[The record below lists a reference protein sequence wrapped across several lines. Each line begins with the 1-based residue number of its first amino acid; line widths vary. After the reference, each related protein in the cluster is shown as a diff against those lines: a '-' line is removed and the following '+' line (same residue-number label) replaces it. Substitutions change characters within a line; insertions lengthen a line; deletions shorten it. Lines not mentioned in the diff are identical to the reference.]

1 MDVNIRPVWAEV
13 NLDNII
19 NNINEIK
26 KNINAE
32 EIIAVVKANAYGHG
46 AIDVALILVES
57 GADKLAVA
65 TLSEALELREAGIKV
80 PILILGYTDVS
91 FAEMLINNDIEQTV
105 YSLDYAK
112 ELSKKA
118 EALGKIAKIHIAVDT
133 GMGRIGFLPNK
144 KSVEEVV
151 EISKLINLKITGVF
165 THFSNADEEDKSYA
179 HNQIE
184 KFNSFIN
191 EIEKREVNLGVKH
204 ISNSASII
212 DIEDAHYNAIRP
224 GIILYGYY
232 PSDYINK
239 DKLKLMPALSLKCQ
253 VIHVKELPKGEYIG
267 YGRKFRTERDSVI
280 ATLPIGYADGYIRG
294 LYGKAQVIIN
304 GKLAPV
310 VGKICMDQCMVDV
323 TDIGPVNVGDEVI
336 LLGEDNGIK
345 NNADDMAEILDT
357 INYEILCMIG
367 RRVPRIY
374 IKDGKMVNVRNYL

>member
-19 NNINEIK
+19 NNIREIK
-26 KNINAE
+26 KNINGE

-46 AIDVALILVES
+46 AIDIAPILVES
-57 GADKLAVA
+57 GADRLAVA
-65 TLSEALELREAGIKV
+65 MLSEALELREAGIKV
-80 PILILGYTDVS
+80 PILILGYTDVT

-133 GMGRIGFLPNK
+133 GMGRIGFLPSK

-151 EISKLINLKITGVF
+151 EISKLHNLNITGVF

-179 HNQIE
+179 HNQIN
-184 KFNSFIN
+184 KFNLFIKDLEER
-191 EIEKREVNLGVKH
+191 EINLGIKH

-232 PSDYINK
+232 PSEYINK
-239 DKLKLMPALSLKCQ
+239 EKLKLMPALSLKCQ
-253 VIHVKELPKGEYIG
+253 VIHVKELKKGEYIG
-267 YGRKFRTERDSVI
+267 YGRTFRTERDSII

-294 LYGKAQVIIN
+294 LYKKANVIVN

-310 VGKICMDQCMVDV
+310 VGRICMDQCMVDI
-323 TDIGPVNVGDEVI
+323 TDVGPVKVGDEVI
-336 LLGEDNGIK
+336 LLGEDNGLK
-345 NNADDMAEILDT
+345 NNADDMAKLLDT

-367 RRVPRIY
+367 RRVPRVY
-374 IKDGKMVNVRNYL
+374 IKNGKKIDVRNYL

>member
-19 NNINEIK
+19 NNIKEIK
-26 KNINAE
+26 KNINGE

-46 AIDVALILVES
+46 AVDVAPVLIEN
-57 GADKLAVA
+57 GADRLAVA
-65 TLSEALELREAGIKV
+65 MLSEALELREAGIKV
-80 PILILGYTDVS
+80 PILILGYTDVAFS
-91 FAEMLINNDIEQTV
+91 EMLINNDIEQTV

-118 EALGKIAKIHIAVDT
+118 EALGKVAKIHIAVDT
-133 GMGRIGFLPNK
+133 GMGRIGFLPNE

-151 EISKLINLKITGVF
+151 EISKLSNLRITGIF
-165 THFSNADEEDKSYA
+165 THFSNADEQDKSYA

-184 KFNSFIN
+184 KFNFFIN
-191 EIEKREVNLGVKH
+191 EIEKREVNLGLKH

-280 ATLPIGYADGYIRG
+280 ATLPIGYADGYVRG
-294 LYGKAQVIIN
+294 LYEKAHVIIN

-323 TDIGPVNVGDEVI
+323 TDIGPVKVGDEVV
-336 LLGEDNGIK
+336 LLGEDNGVK
-345 NNADDMAEILDT
+345 NNADDMAKMLDT

>member
-19 NNINEIK
+19 NNIKEIK
-26 KNINAE
+26 KNINGE

-46 AIDVALILVES
+46 AVDVAPVLIEN
-57 GADKLAVA
+57 GADRLAVA
-65 TLSEALELREAGIKV
+65 MLSEALELREAGIKV
-80 PILILGYTDVS
+80 PILILGYTDVAFS
-91 FAEMLINNDIEQTV
+91 EMLINNDIEQTV

-133 GMGRIGFLPNK
+133 GMGRIGFLPNE

-151 EISKLINLKITGVF
+151 EISKLSNLRITGIF
-165 THFSNADEEDKSYA
+165 THFSNADEQDKSYA

-191 EIEKREVNLGVKH
+191 EIEKREVNLGLKH

-280 ATLPIGYADGYIRG
+280 ATLPIGYADGYVRG
-294 LYGKAQVIIN
+294 LYEKAHVIIN

-310 VGKICMDQCMVDV
+310 VGKICMDQCMIDV
-323 TDIGPVNVGDEVI
+323 TDVGPVKVGDEVV
-336 LLGEDNGIK
+336 LLGEDNGVK
-345 NNADDMAEILDT
+345 NNADDIAKMLDT

>member
-46 AIDVALILVES
+46 AIDVAPILVES

>member
-1 MDVNIRPVWAEV
+1 MKNIRPVWAEV

-19 NNINEIK
+19 NNIKEIK
-26 KNINAE
+26 KNINGE

-46 AIDVALILVES
+46 AVDVAPVLIEN
-57 GADKLAVA
+57 GADRLAVA
-65 TLSEALELREAGIKV
+65 MLSEALELREAGIKV
-80 PILILGYTDVS
+80 PILILGYTDVAFS
-91 FAEMLINNDIEQTV
+91 EMLINNDIEQTV

-118 EALGKIAKIHIAVDT
+118 EALGKVAKIHIAVDT
-133 GMGRIGFLPNK
+133 GMGRIGFLPNE

-151 EISKLINLKITGVF
+151 EISKLSNLRITGIF
-165 THFSNADEEDKSYA
+165 THFSNADEQDKSYA

-191 EIEKREVNLGVKH
+191 EIEKREVNLGLKH

-294 LYGKAQVIIN
+294 LYEKAHVIIN

-310 VGKICMDQCMVDV
+310 VGKICMDQCMIDV
-323 TDIGPVNVGDEVI
+323 TDVGPVKVGDEVV
-336 LLGEDNGIK
+336 LLGEDNGVK
-345 NNADDMAEILDT
+345 NNADDIAKMLDT

>member
-19 NNINEIK
+19 NNIKEIK
-26 KNINAE
+26 KNINGE

-46 AIDVALILVES
+46 AIDVAPVLIEN

-65 TLSEALELREAGIKV
+65 MLSEALELREAGIKV

-118 EALGKIAKIHIAVDT
+118 EVLGKAAKIHIAVDT
-133 GMGRIGFLPNK
+133 GMGRIGFLPNE

-151 EISKLINLKITGVF
+151 EISKLSNLRITGVF
-165 THFSNADEEDKSYA
+165 THFSNADEEDKRYA

-323 TDIGPVNVGDEVI
+323 TDIGPVKVGDEVI
-336 LLGEDNGIK
+336 LLGEDNGIR
-345 NNADDMAEILDT
+345 NNADDMAEMLDT

-374 IKDGKMVNVRNYL
+374 IKDGEVVNVRNYL

>member
-19 NNINEIK
+19 NNIREIK
-26 KNINAE
+26 KNINGE

-46 AIDVALILVES
+46 AIDIAPILVEN
-57 GADKLAVA
+57 GADRLAVA
-65 TLSEALELREAGIKV
+65 MLSEALELREAGIKV
-80 PILILGYTDVS
+80 PILILGYTDVT

-133 GMGRIGFLPNK
+133 GMGRIGFLPSK

-151 EISKLINLKITGVF
+151 EISKLHNLNITGVF

-179 HNQIE
+179 HNQIN
-184 KFNSFIN
+184 KFNLFIKDLEER
-191 EIEKREVNLGVKH
+191 EINLGIKH

-232 PSDYINK
+232 PSEYINK
-239 DKLKLMPALSLKCQ
+239 EKLKLMPALSLKCQ
-253 VIHVKELPKGEYIG
+253 VIHVKELKKGEYIG
-267 YGRKFRTERDSVI
+267 YGRTFRTERDSII

-294 LYGKAQVIIN
+294 LYKKANVIVN

-310 VGKICMDQCMVDV
+310 VGRICMDQCMVDI
-323 TDIGPVNVGDEVI
+323 TDVGPVKVGDEVI
-336 LLGEDNGIK
+336 LLGEDNGLK
-345 NNADDMAEILDT
+345 NNADDMAKLLDT

-367 RRVPRIY
+367 RRVPRVY
-374 IKDGKMVNVRNYL
+374 IKNGKKIDVRNYL

>member
-19 NNINEIK
+19 NNIKEIK
-26 KNINAE
+26 KNINGE

-46 AIDVALILVES
+46 AVDVAPVLIEN
-57 GADKLAVA
+57 GADRLAVA
-65 TLSEALELREAGIKV
+65 MLSEALELREAGIKV
-80 PILILGYTDVS
+80 PILILGYTDVAFS
-91 FAEMLINNDIEQTV
+91 EMLINNDIEQTV

-118 EALGKIAKIHIAVDT
+118 EALGKVAKIHIAVDT
-133 GMGRIGFLPNK
+133 GMGRIGFLPNE

-151 EISKLINLKITGVF
+151 EISKLSNLRITGIF
-165 THFSNADEEDKSYA
+165 THFSNADEQDKSYA

-191 EIEKREVNLGVKH
+191 EIEKREVNLGLKH

-267 YGRKFRTERDSVI
+267 YGRKFRTERYSVI

-294 LYGKAQVIIN
+294 LYEKAHVIIN

-310 VGKICMDQCMVDV
+310 VGKICMDQCMIDV
-323 TDIGPVNVGDEVI
+323 TDVGPVKVGDEVV
-336 LLGEDNGIK
+336 LLGEDNGVK
-345 NNADDMAEILDT
+345 NNADDIAKMLDT

>member
-46 AIDVALILVES
+46 AIDVAPVLVEN

-65 TLSEALELREAGIKV
+65 MLSEALELRESGIKV

-118 EALGKIAKIHIAVDT
+118 EALGKVAKIHIAVDT
-133 GMGRIGFLPNK
+133 GMGRIGFLPNE

-151 EISKLINLKITGVF
+151 EISKLRNLRITGVF

-179 HNQIE
+179 HNQIK

-267 YGRKFRTERDSVI
+267 YGRKFMTERDSVI

-323 TDIGPVNVGDEVI
+323 TDIGPVNIGDEVI

-345 NNADDMAEILDT
+345 NNADDMAQMLDT

-374 IKDGKMVNVRNYL
+374 IKDGEMVNVRNYL

>member
-46 AIDVALILVES
+46 AIDVAPILVES

-374 IKDGKMVNVRNYL
+374 IKDGKMVNIRNYL

>member
-19 NNINEIK
+19 NNIKEIK
-26 KNINAE
+26 KNINGE

-46 AIDVALILVES
+46 AVDVAPVLIEN
-57 GADKLAVA
+57 GADRLAVA
-65 TLSEALELREAGIKV
+65 MLSEALELREAGIKV
-80 PILILGYTDVS
+80 PILILGYTDVAFS
-91 FAEMLINNDIEQTV
+91 EMLINNDIEQTV

-118 EALGKIAKIHIAVDT
+118 EALGKVAKIHIAVDT
-133 GMGRIGFLPNK
+133 GMGRIGFLPNE

-151 EISKLINLKITGVF
+151 EISKLSNLRITGIF
-165 THFSNADEEDKSYA
+165 THFSNADEQDKSYA

-184 KFNSFIN
+184 KFNFFIN
-191 EIEKREVNLGVKH
+191 EIEKREVNLGLKH

-280 ATLPIGYADGYIRG
+280 ATLPIGYADGYVRG
-294 LYGKAQVIIN
+294 LYEKAHVIIN

-323 TDIGPVNVGDEVI
+323 TDIGPVKVGDEVV
-336 LLGEDNGIK
+336 LLGEDNGVK
-345 NNADDMAEILDT
+345 NNADDIAKMLDT

>member
-26 KNINAE
+26 KNINSE

-46 AIDVALILVES
+46 AIDVAPVLVEN
-57 GADKLAVA
+57 GANKLAVA
-65 TLSEALELREAGIKV
+65 MLSEALELREAGIKV

-118 EALGKIAKIHIAVDT
+118 EGLNKVAKIHIAVDT
-133 GMGRIGFLPNK
+133 GMGRIGFLPNE

-151 EISKLINLKITGVF
+151 EISKLSNLRITGVF

-191 EIEKREVNLGVKH
+191 EIEKREINLGVKH

-336 LLGEDNGIK
+336 LLGEDHGIK
-345 NNADDMAEILDT
+345 NNADDMADMLDT

>member
-19 NNINEIK
+19 NNIREIK
-26 KNINAE
+26 KNINGE

-46 AIDVALILVES
+46 AIDIAPILVEN
-57 GADKLAVA
+57 GADRLAVA
-65 TLSEALELREAGIKV
+65 MLSEALELREAGIKV
-80 PILILGYTDVS
+80 PILILGYTDVT

-133 GMGRIGFLPNK
+133 GMGRIGFLPSK

-151 EISKLINLKITGVF
+151 EISKLHNLNITGVF

-179 HNQIE
+179 HNQIN
-184 KFNSFIN
+184 KFNLFIKDLEER
-191 EIEKREVNLGVKH
+191 EINLGIKH

-232 PSDYINK
+232 PSEYINK
-239 DKLKLMPALSLKCQ
+239 EKLKLMPALSLKCQ
-253 VIHVKELPKGEYIG
+253 VIHVKELKKGEYIG
-267 YGRKFRTERDSVI
+267 YGRTFRTERDSVI

-294 LYGKAQVIIN
+294 LYKKANVIVN

-310 VGKICMDQCMVDV
+310 VGRICMDQCMVDI
-323 TDIGPVNVGDEVI
+323 TDVGPVKVGDEVI
-336 LLGEDNGIK
+336 LLGEDNGLK
-345 NNADDMAEILDT
+345 NDADDMAKLLDT
-357 INYEILCMIG
+357 INYEILCLIG
-367 RRVPRIY
+367 RRVPRVY
-374 IKDGKMVNVRNYL
+374 IKDGKKLNVRNYL

>member
-46 AIDVALILVES
+46 AIDVAPILVES

-304 GKLAPV
+304 GKSAPV

>member
-19 NNINEIK
+19 NNIKEIK
-26 KNINAE
+26 KNINGE

-46 AIDVALILVES
+46 AVDVAPVLIEN
-57 GADKLAVA
+57 GADRLAVA
-65 TLSEALELREAGIKV
+65 MLSEALELREAGIKV
-80 PILILGYTDVS
+80 PILILGYTDVAFS
-91 FAEMLINNDIEQTV
+91 EMLINNDIEQTV

-118 EALGKIAKIHIAVDT
+118 EALGKVAKIHIAVDT
-133 GMGRIGFLPNK
+133 GMGRIGFLPNE

-151 EISKLINLKITGVF
+151 EISKLSNLRITGIF
-165 THFSNADEEDKSYA
+165 THFSNADEQDKSYA

-191 EIEKREVNLGVKH
+191 EIEKREVNLGLKH

-280 ATLPIGYADGYIRG
+280 ATLPIGYADGYVRG
-294 LYGKAQVIIN
+294 LYEKAHVIIN

-323 TDIGPVNVGDEVI
+323 TDVGPVKVGDEVV
-336 LLGEDNGIK
+336 LLGEDNGVK
-345 NNADDMAEILDT
+345 NNADDMAKMLDT

>member
-1 MDVNIRPVWAEV
+1 MNVNIRPVWAEI

-26 KNINAE
+26 RNINGE

-46 AIDVALILVES
+46 AIDIAPVLIEN
-57 GADKLAVA
+57 GADRLAVA
-65 TLSEALELREAGIKV
+65 MLSEALELREAGITV
-80 PILILGYTDVS
+80 PILILGYTNLEFV
-91 FAEMLINNDIEQTV
+91 EMLINNNIEQTV
-105 YSLDYAK
+105 YSLEYAK

-118 EALGKIAKIHIAVDT
+118 KDLGKVAKVHIAVDT
-133 GMGRIGFLPNK
+133 GMGRIGFLPNN

-151 EISKLINLKITGVF
+151 EISRLSNLKITGVF
-165 THFSNADEEDKSYA
+165 THFSSADEEDKSYTY
-179 HNQIE
+179 NQIE
-184 KFNSFIN
+184 KFNSFIKD
-191 EIEKREVNLGVKH
+191 IEKREVNLGVKH

-310 VGKICMDQCMVDV
+310 IGRICMDQCMIDV
-323 TDIGPVNVGDEVI
+323 TDIGPVKVGDEVV

-345 NNADDMAEILDT
+345 NNADDMAQMLDT

>member
-46 AIDVALILVES
+46 AIDVAPILVES

-374 IKDGKMVNVRNYL
+374 IKDGKMVNERNYL

>member
-19 NNINEIK
+19 NNIREIK
-26 KNINAE
+26 KNINGE

-46 AIDVALILVES
+46 AIDIAPILVEN
-57 GADKLAVA
+57 GADRLAVA
-65 TLSEALELREAGIKV
+65 MLSEALELREAGIKV
-80 PILILGYTDVS
+80 PILILGYTDVT

-133 GMGRIGFLPNK
+133 GMGRIGFLPSK

-151 EISKLINLKITGVF
+151 EISKLHNLNITGVF

-179 HNQIE
+179 HNQIN
-184 KFNSFIN
+184 KFNLFIKDLEER
-191 EIEKREVNLGVKH
+191 EINLGIKH

-232 PSDYINK
+232 PSEYINK
-239 DKLKLMPALSLKCQ
+239 EKLKLMPALSLKCQ
-253 VIHVKELPKGEYIG
+253 VIHVKELKKGEYIG
-267 YGRKFRTERDSVI
+267 YGRTFRTERDSII

-294 LYGKAQVIIN
+294 LYKKANVIVN

-310 VGKICMDQCMVDV
+310 VGRICMDQCMVDI
-323 TDIGPVNVGDEVI
+323 TDVGPVKVGDEVI
-336 LLGEDNGIK
+336 LLGEDNGLK
-345 NNADDMAEILDT
+345 NNADDMAKLLDT
-357 INYEILCMIG
+357 INYEILCLIG
-367 RRVPRIY
+367 RRVPRVY
-374 IKDGKMVNVRNYL
+374 IKNGKKIDVRNYL

>member
-19 NNINEIK
+19 NNIKEIK
-26 KNINAE
+26 KNINGE

-46 AIDVALILVES
+46 AVDVAPVLIEN
-57 GADKLAVA
+57 GADRLAVA
-65 TLSEALELREAGIKV
+65 MLSEALELREAGIKV
-80 PILILGYTDVS
+80 PILILGYTDVAFS
-91 FAEMLINNDIEQTV
+91 EMLINNDIEQTV

-118 EALGKIAKIHIAVDT
+118 EALGKVAKIHIAVDT
-133 GMGRIGFLPNK
+133 GMGRIGFLPNE

-151 EISKLINLKITGVF
+151 EISKLSNLRITGIF
-165 THFSNADEEDKSYA
+165 THFSNADEQDKSYA

-191 EIEKREVNLGVKH
+191 EIEKREVNLGLKH

-294 LYGKAQVIIN
+294 LYEKAHVIIN

-310 VGKICMDQCMVDV
+310 VGKICMDQCMIDV
-323 TDIGPVNVGDEVI
+323 TDVGPVKVGDEVV
-336 LLGEDNGIK
+336 LLGEDNGVK
-345 NNADDMAEILDT
+345 NNADDIAKMLDT

>member
-26 KNINAE
+26 RNIKGE

-46 AIDVALILVES
+46 AIDIAPVLIEN
-57 GADKLAVA
+57 GADRLAVA
-65 TLSEALELREAGIKV
+65 MLSEALELREAGITV
-80 PILILGYTDVS
+80 PILILGYTNLEFV
-91 FAEMLINNDIEQTV
+91 EMLINNNIEQTV

-118 EALGKIAKIHIAVDT
+118 EGLGKIAKIHIAVDT
-133 GMGRIGFLPNK
+133 GMGRIGFLPNN
-144 KSVEEVV
+144 KSVEEIV
-151 EISKLINLKITGVF
+151 EISRLNNLKITGIF
-165 THFSNADEEDKSYA
+165 THFSSADEEDKSYTYS
-179 HNQIE
+179 QIE
-184 KFNSFIN
+184 KFNSFIKD
-191 EIEKREVNLGVKH
+191 IEKREVNLGVKH

-212 DIEDAHYNAIRP
+212 DVEDAHYNAIRP

-304 GKLAPV
+304 GKLAPII
-310 VGKICMDQCMVDV
+310 GRICMDQCMVDI
-323 TDIGPVNVGDEVI
+323 TDIGPVKVGDEVI

-345 NNADDMAEILDT
+345 NNADDMAQMLDT

>member
-46 AIDVALILVES
+46 AIDVAPILVES

-133 GMGRIGFLPNK
+133 GMGRIGFLPNE

-151 EISKLINLKITGVF
+151 EISKLINLRITGVF

-310 VGKICMDQCMVDV
+310 VGRICMDQCMVDV

>member
-19 NNINEIK
+19 NNIKEIK
-26 KNINAE
+26 KNINGE

-46 AIDVALILVES
+46 AVDVAPVLREN
-57 GADKLAVA
+57 GADRLAVA
-65 TLSEALELREAGIKV
+65 MLSEALELREAGIKV
-80 PILILGYTDVS
+80 PILILGYTDVAFS
-91 FAEMLINNDIEQTV
+91 EMLINNDIEQTV

-118 EALGKIAKIHIAVDT
+118 EALGKVAKIHIAVDT
-133 GMGRIGFLPNK
+133 GMGRIGFLPNE

-151 EISKLINLKITGVF
+151 EISKLSNLRITGIF
-165 THFSNADEEDKSYA
+165 THFSNADEQDKSYA

-191 EIEKREVNLGVKH
+191 EIEKREVNLGLKH

-294 LYGKAQVIIN
+294 LYEKAHVIIN

-310 VGKICMDQCMVDV
+310 VGKICMDQCMIDV
-323 TDIGPVNVGDEVI
+323 TDVGPVKVGDEVV
-336 LLGEDNGIK
+336 LLGEDNGVK
-345 NNADDMAEILDT
+345 NNADDIAKMLDT

>member
-26 KNINAE
+26 KNINSE
-32 EIIAVVKANAYGHG
+32 EIIAVLKANAYGHG
-46 AIDVALILVES
+46 AIDVAPVLVEN

-65 TLSEALELREAGIKV
+65 MLSEALELREAGIKV

-118 EALGKIAKIHIAVDT
+118 EALNKVAKIHIAVDT
-133 GMGRIGFLPNK
+133 GMGRIGFLPNE

-151 EISKLINLKITGVF
+151 EISKLSNLRITGVF

-191 EIEKREVNLGVKH
+191 EIEKREINLGVKH

-345 NNADDMAEILDT
+345 NNADDMANMLDT
-357 INYEILCMIG
+357 INYEVLCMIG

>member
-19 NNINEIK
+19 NNIKEIK
-26 KNINAE
+26 KNINGE

-46 AIDVALILVES
+46 AVDVAPVLIEN
-57 GADKLAVA
+57 GADRLAVA
-65 TLSEALELREAGIKV
+65 MLSEALELREAGIKV
-80 PILILGYTDVS
+80 PILILGYTDVAFS
-91 FAEMLINNDIEQTV
+91 EMLINNDIEQTV

-118 EALGKIAKIHIAVDT
+118 EALGKVAKIHIAVDT
-133 GMGRIGFLPNK
+133 GMGRIGFLPNE

-151 EISKLINLKITGVF
+151 EISKLSNLRITGIF
-165 THFSNADEEDKSYA
+165 THFSNADEQDKSYA

-191 EIEKREVNLGVKH
+191 EIEKREVNLGLKH

-294 LYGKAQVIIN
+294 LYEKAHVIIN

-323 TDIGPVNVGDEVI
+323 TDIGPVKVGDEVV
-336 LLGEDNGIK
+336 LLGEDNGVK
-345 NNADDMAEILDT
+345 NNADDMAKMLDT

>member
-26 KNINAE
+26 KNINSE

-46 AIDVALILVES
+46 AIDVAPVLVEN

-65 TLSEALELREAGIKV
+65 MLSEALELRESGIKV

-118 EALGKIAKIHIAVDT
+118 EALGKVAKIHIAVDT
-133 GMGRIGFLPNK
+133 GMGRIGFLPNE

-151 EISKLINLKITGVF
+151 EISKLSNLRITGVF

-179 HNQIE
+179 HNQIK

-267 YGRKFRTERDSVI
+267 YGRKFMTERDSVI

-323 TDIGPVNVGDEVI
+323 TDIGPVNIGDEVI
-336 LLGEDNGIK
+336 LLGEDNGIN
-345 NNADDMAEILDT
+345 NNADDMAQMLDT

-374 IKDGKMVNVRNYL
+374 IKDGEMVNVRNYL

>member
-19 NNINEIK
+19 NNIREIK
-26 KNINAE
+26 KNINGE

-46 AIDVALILVES
+46 AIDIAPILIEN

-65 TLSEALELREAGIKV
+65 MLSEALELREAGITV
-80 PILILGYTDVS
+80 PILILGYTDVE

-118 EALGKIAKIHIAVDT
+118 EALGKSAKIHIAVDT
-133 GMGRIGFLPNK
+133 GMGRIGFLPNN

-151 EISKLINLKITGVF
+151 EISKLNNINITGVF

-184 KFNSFIN
+184 KFKFFI
-191 EIEKREVNLGVKH
+191 EELDKRKVNLGVKH

-212 DIEDAHYNAIRP
+212 DMEDAHYNAIRP

-239 DKLKLMPALSLKCQ
+239 NKLKLMPALSLKCQ
-253 VIHVKELPKGEYIG
+253 IIHVKELPKGEYIG

-294 LYGKAQVIIN
+294 LYGKVSVIIN

-323 TDIGPVNVGDEVI
+323 TDIGPVKVGDEVL
-336 LLGEDNGIK
+336 LLGEENGIK
-345 NNADDMAEILDT
+345 NNADNIAEMLDT
-357 INYEILCMIG
+357 INYEILCLIG
-367 RRVPRIY
+367 RRVPRVY
-374 IKDGKMVNVRNYL
+374 IKDGEIVGVRNYL

>member
-19 NNINEIK
+19 NNIKEIK
-26 KNINAE
+26 KNINGE

-46 AIDVALILVES
+46 AVDVAPVLIEN
-57 GADKLAVA
+57 GADRLAVA
-65 TLSEALELREAGIKV
+65 MLSEALELREAGIKV
-80 PILILGYTDVS
+80 PILILGYTDVAFS
-91 FAEMLINNDIEQTV
+91 EMLINNDIEQTV

-118 EALGKIAKIHIAVDT
+118 EALGKVAKIHIAVDT
-133 GMGRIGFLPNK
+133 GMGRIGFLPNE

-151 EISKLINLKITGVF
+151 EISKLSNLRITGIF
-165 THFSNADEEDKSYA
+165 THFSNADEQDKSYA

-191 EIEKREVNLGVKH
+191 EIEKREVNLGLKH

-253 VIHVKELPKGEYIG
+253 VIHVKELPKGEYRG

-294 LYGKAQVIIN
+294 LYEKAHVIIN

-310 VGKICMDQCMVDV
+310 VGKICMDQCMIDV
-323 TDIGPVNVGDEVI
+323 TDVGPVKVGDEVV
-336 LLGEDNGIK
+336 LLGEDNGVK
-345 NNADDMAEILDT
+345 NNADDIAKMLDT

>member
-46 AIDVALILVES
+46 AIDVAPILVES

-151 EISKLINLKITGVF
+151 EISKLSNLRITGVF

>member
-19 NNINEIK
+19 NNIKEIK
-26 KNINAE
+26 KNINGE

-46 AIDVALILVES
+46 AVDVAPVLIEN
-57 GADKLAVA
+57 GADRLAVA
-65 TLSEALELREAGIKV
+65 MLSEALELREAGIKV
-80 PILILGYTDVS
+80 PILILGYTDVAFS
-91 FAEMLINNDIEQTV
+91 EMLINNDIEQTV

-118 EALGKIAKIHIAVDT
+118 EALGKVAKIHIAVDT
-133 GMGRIGFLPNK
+133 GMGRIGFLPNE

-151 EISKLINLKITGVF
+151 EISKLSILRITGIF
-165 THFSNADEEDKSYA
+165 THFSNADEQDKSYA

-191 EIEKREVNLGVKH
+191 EIEKREVNLGLKH

-294 LYGKAQVIIN
+294 LYEKAHVIIN

-310 VGKICMDQCMVDV
+310 VGKICMDQCMIDV
-323 TDIGPVNVGDEVI
+323 TDVGPVKVGDEVV
-336 LLGEDNGIK
+336 LLGEDNGVK
-345 NNADDMAEILDT
+345 NNADDIAKMLDT

>member
-19 NNINEIK
+19 NNIKEIK
-26 KNINAE
+26 KNINGE

-46 AIDVALILVES
+46 AVDVAPVLIEN
-57 GADKLAVA
+57 GADRLAVA
-65 TLSEALELREAGIKV
+65 MLSEALELREAGIKV
-80 PILILGYTDVS
+80 PILILGYTDVAFS
-91 FAEMLINNDIEQTV
+91 EMLINNDIEQTV
-105 YSLDYAK
+105 YSLEYAK

-118 EALGKIAKIHIAVDT
+118 EALGKVAKIHIAVDT
-133 GMGRIGFLPNK
+133 GMGRIGFLPNE

-151 EISKLINLKITGVF
+151 EISKLSNLRITGIF
-165 THFSNADEEDKSYA
+165 THFSNADEQDKSYA

-191 EIEKREVNLGVKH
+191 EIEKREVNLGLKH

-294 LYGKAQVIIN
+294 LYEKAHVIIN

-310 VGKICMDQCMVDV
+310 VGKICMDQCMIDV
-323 TDIGPVNVGDEVI
+323 TDVGPVKVGDEVV
-336 LLGEDNGIK
+336 LLGEDNGVK
-345 NNADDMAEILDT
+345 NNADDIAKMLDT

>member
-1 MDVNIRPVWAEV
+1 MDVNIRPVWVEI

-19 NNINEIK
+19 NNIKEIK
-26 KNINAE
+26 KNINGK

-46 AIDVALILVES
+46 AIDVAPILIEN

-65 TLSEALELREAGIKV
+65 MLGEALELRESGIKA

-91 FAEMLINNDIEQTV
+91 FADMIINNNIEQTV
-105 YSLDYAK
+105 YSLEYAK

-118 EALGKIAKIHIAVDT
+118 EALGKTAKIHIAVDT

-144 KSVEEVV
+144 KSIEEVV
-151 EISKLINLKITGVF
+151 EISKLNNLNITGVF

-179 HNQIE
+179 HEQIE
-184 KFNSFIN
+184 KFDFFIKGS
-191 EIEKREVNLGVKH
+191 EERGVNLGIKH

-212 DIEDAHYNAIRP
+212 DIEDEHYDAIRP

-232 PSDYINK
+232 PSDYVNK

-253 VIHVKELPKGEYIG
+253 VIHVKELSKGEYIG
-267 YGRKFRTERDSVI
+267 YGRTFMTERNSII

-294 LYGKAQVIIN
+294 LHEKAHVIIN
-304 GKLAPV
+304 GKLAPI
-310 VGKICMDQCMVDV
+310 VGRICMDQCMIDV
-323 TDIGPVNVGDEVI
+323 TDIGPVKVGDEVI
-336 LLGEDNGIK
+336 LLGEKNGLKID
-345 NNADDMAEILDT
+345 ADDMAKMLDT

-367 RRVPRIY
+367 RRVPRAY
-374 IKDGKMVNVRNYL
+374 IKDGKLVNVRNYL

>member
-19 NNINEIK
+19 NNIKEIK
-26 KNINAE
+26 KNINGE

-46 AIDVALILVES
+46 AVDVAPVLIEN
-57 GADKLAVA
+57 GADRLAVA
-65 TLSEALELREAGIKV
+65 MLSEALELREAGIKV
-80 PILILGYTDVS
+80 PILILGYTDVAFS
-91 FAEMLINNDIEQTV
+91 EMLINNDIEQTV

-118 EALGKIAKIHIAVDT
+118 EALGKVAKIHIAVDT
-133 GMGRIGFLPNK
+133 GMGRIGFLPNE

-151 EISKLINLKITGVF
+151 EISKLSNLRITGIF
-165 THFSNADEEDKSYA
+165 THFSNADEQDKSYA

-191 EIEKREVNLGVKH
+191 EIEKREVNLGLKH

-294 LYGKAQVIIN
+294 LYEKAHVIIN

-310 VGKICMDQCMVDV
+310 VGKICMDQCMIDV
-323 TDIGPVNVGDEVI
+323 TDVGPVKVGDEVV
-336 LLGEDNGIK
+336 LLGEDNGVK
-345 NNADDMAEILDT
+345 NNADDMAKMLDT

>member
-19 NNINEIK
+19 NNIKEIK
-26 KNINAE
+26 KNINGE

-46 AIDVALILVES
+46 AVDVAPVLIEN
-57 GADKLAVA
+57 GADRLAVA
-65 TLSEALELREAGIKV
+65 MLSEALELREAGIKV
-80 PILILGYTDVS
+80 PILILGYTDVAFS
-91 FAEMLINNDIEQTV
+91 EMLINNDIEQTV

-118 EALGKIAKIHIAVDT
+118 EALGKVAKIHIAVDT
-133 GMGRIGFLPNK
+133 GMGRIGFLPNE

-151 EISKLINLKITGVF
+151 EISKLSNLRITGIF
-165 THFSNADEEDKSYA
+165 THFSNADEQDKSYA

-184 KFNSFIN
+184 KFNFFIN
-191 EIEKREVNLGVKH
+191 EIEKREVNLGLKH

-294 LYGKAQVIIN
+294 LYEKAHVIIN

-310 VGKICMDQCMVDV
+310 VGKICMDQCMIDV
-323 TDIGPVNVGDEVI
+323 TDVGPVKVGDEVV
-336 LLGEDNGIK
+336 LLGEDNGVK
-345 NNADDMAEILDT
+345 NNADDMAKMLDT

>member
-19 NNINEIK
+19 NNIKEIK
-26 KNINAE
+26 KNINGE

-46 AIDVALILVES
+46 AVDVAPVLIEN
-57 GADKLAVA
+57 GADRLAVA
-65 TLSEALELREAGIKV
+65 MLSEALELREAGIKV
-80 PILILGYTDVS
+80 PILILGYTDVAFS
-91 FAEMLINNDIEQTV
+91 EMLINNDIEQTV

-118 EALGKIAKIHIAVDT
+118 EALGKVAKIHIAVDT
-133 GMGRIGFLPNK
+133 GMGRIGFLPNE

-151 EISKLINLKITGVF
+151 EISKLSNLRITGIF
-165 THFSNADEEDKSYA
+165 THFSNADEQDKGYA

-191 EIEKREVNLGVKH
+191 EIEKREVNLGLKH

-280 ATLPIGYADGYIRG
+280 ATLPIGYADGYVRG
-294 LYGKAQVIIN
+294 LYEKAHVIIN

-323 TDIGPVNVGDEVI
+323 TDIGPVKVGDEVV
-336 LLGEDNGIK
+336 LLGEDNGVK
-345 NNADDMAEILDT
+345 NNADDMAKMLDT